1 MTSADDQ
8 RLTTENLAVLLPTG
22 KPHVSFSEL
31 SMWVKCTHKHFL
43 RHIKKIDLDKASPAL
58 SIGTAQHNAIERAM
72 PEGKI
77 EEAISHSQDLVTA
90 DWELNSEFE
99 EQRKLEAVKE
109 ALASITREF
118 SGFLTENV
126 GPWTRKFNEVELFE
140 PVQDS
145 QFYFKGFIDLV
156 IEYDNGRILVID
168 MKTCQKPWSTYKKND
183 DVTQMQL
190 TLYRYFY
197 AQKFSVPQDNIDVAF
212 VTLNI
217 AEKKCSELIKVV
229 VSEEMTAKALKSLR
243 TFYKSVSRGI
253 HLKNRTS
260 CAWCPYKL
268 TENCKGVSK

>member
-1 MTSADDQ
+1 MAPVDQ
-8 RLTTENLAVLLPTG
+8 QTLTDLITLPTG

-31 SMWVKCTHKHFL
+31 STWVRCTHRHFL
-43 RHIKKIDLDKASPAL
+43 RHVKNINLDKASPAL
-58 SIGTAQHNAIERAM
+58 SIGTAQHSAIELAL

-77 EEAISHSQDLVTA
+77 EEAITHSQGLVDA

-109 ALASITREF
+109 ALALITREF
-118 SGFLTENV
+118 SGFLTENI
-126 GPWTRKFNEVELFE
+126 GPWTRKFNEVALFE
-140 PVQDS
+140 PVQGS

-156 IEYDNGRILVID
+156 VEYNCDRVLVID
-168 MKTCQKPWSTYKKND
+168 MKTCQKPWSMYKKND

-190 TLYRYFY
+190 TLYKYFY

-229 VSEEMTAKALKSLR
+229 VTEEMTEKALYSLR

-260 CAWCPYKL
+260 CTWCPYKS
-268 TENCKGVSK
+268 TENCKGVSR